1 MKHFVPGVK
10 MMIECLK
17 PKIKNRVRPASSA
30 TCKPCK
36 RKCVLAGLDVD
47 KLKKKEIE
55 ELIMGQKKPTIKE
68 LSKTLTDLIE
78 AHNNTTN
85 ALLDEIGLVRC
96 IVMFSL
102 LPLYKE
108 FSSLA
113 EEQIKERVN
122 KIVEGISNLN
132 KQLGLLPNVMP
143 LLGFRNLLLAV
154 GGIKEEEKDNATE
167 TKH

>member
-1 MKHFVPGVK
+1 MK
-10 MMIECLK
+10 IECLK

-30 TCKPCK
+30 TCKPC
-36 RKCVLAGLDVD
+36 RRNCVLAGLDVD

-55 ELIMGQKKPTIKE
+55 ELIMEQKKPTIKE
-68 LSKTLTDLIE
+68 LNKTLINLIK

-102 LPLYKE
+102 LPLYEE
-108 FSSLA
+108 FSLLS
-113 EEQIKERVN
+113 EEQVKERIN
-122 KIVEGISNLN
+122 KIIEGINNLN
-132 KQLGLLPNVMP
+132 KQLELLPNVTP

-154 GGIKEEEKDNATE
+154 GGIKEEEKNNAT
-167 TKH
+167 KH